1 MGIVI
6 GLVVI
11 FLLWTFIKA
20 KARVYQAHKLMA
32 EREQVNGRNL
42 SYPSWS
48 TNKDRM
54 EEFAAMLNAI
64 AKRRSIPKNFVAEI
78 MTHDHSQNQLLFTAG
93 LMEQQ
98 GASFEDQTLAVIDH
112 IEKYWKNI
120 DFNDRKKFEDE
131 A

>member
-1 MGIVI
+1 MGILI

-20 KARVYQAHKLMA
+20 KARVYHAHKLMA
-32 EREQVNGRNL
+32 EMELVNGRDL

-54 EEFAAMLNAI
+54 EEFVAMVNTV

-78 MTHDHSQNQLLFTAG
+78 MTHDHSQKQLFLTAG

-98 GASFEDQTLAVIDH
+98 GASFEEQTLAVIDH
-112 IEKYWKNI
+112 IEKYWKNM
-120 DFNDRKKFEDE
+120 DLNDRKEFEDK